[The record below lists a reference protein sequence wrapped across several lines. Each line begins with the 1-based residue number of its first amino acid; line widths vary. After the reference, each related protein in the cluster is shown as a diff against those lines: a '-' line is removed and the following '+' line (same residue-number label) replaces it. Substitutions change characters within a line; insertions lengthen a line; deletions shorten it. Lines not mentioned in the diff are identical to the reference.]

1 MTYGLA
7 ETNSRRYFNECSYSR
22 RKRQD
27 DRQYEDLCKNY
38 KCKAKVFTQPSSN
51 LREKIGRP
59 DLMILFTNT
68 VCHKMIVTATQTAGK
83 NNIEIARSHSSSA
96 TALKKILSQY
106 CGC

>member
-1 MTYGLA
+1 MSVVIVGG
-7 ETNSRRYFNECSYSR
+7 ND
-22 RKRQD
+22 KMI
-27 DRQYEDLCKNY
+27 RQYEDLCKNY

-51 LREKIGRP
+51 IREKIGRS

>member
-1 MTYGLA
+1 MSVVIVGG
-7 ETNSRRYFNECSYSR
+7 ND
-22 RKRQD
+22 KMI
-27 DRQYEDLCKNY
+27 RQYEDLCKNY
-38 KCKAKVFTQPSSN
+38 KCKSKVFTQPSSN

>member
-1 MTYGLA
+1 MSVVIVGG
-7 ETNSRRYFNECSYSR
+7 ND
-22 RKRQD
+22 KMI
-27 DRQYEDLCKNY
+27 RQYEDLCKNY

-51 LREKIGRP
+51 LSRP

>member
-1 MTYGLA
+1 MSVVIVGG
-7 ETNSRRYFNECSYSR
+7 ND
-22 RKRQD
+22 KMI
-27 DRQYEDLCKNY
+27 RQYVDLCKNY

>member
-1 MTYGLA
+1 MSVVIVGG
-7 ETNSRRYFNECSYSR
+7 NDKMIRP
-22 RKRQD
+22 
-27 DRQYEDLCKNY
+27 YEDLCKNY

>member
-1 MTYGLA
+1 MSVVIVGG
-7 ETNSRRYFNECSYSR
+7 ND
-22 RKRQD
+22 KMI
-27 DRQYEDLCKNY
+27 RQYEDLCKNY
-38 KCKAKVFTQPSSN
+38 ICKAKVFTQPSSN

>member
-1 MTYGLA
+1 MSVVIVGG
-7 ETNSRRYFNECSYSR
+7 ND
-22 RKRQD
+22 KMI
-27 DRQYEDLCKNY
+27 RQYEDLCKNY

-83 NNIEIARSHSSSA
+83 NNIEIARSSA

>member
-1 MTYGLA
+1 MSVVIVGG
-7 ETNSRRYFNECSYSR
+7 ND
-22 RKRQD
+22 KMI
-27 DRQYEDLCKNY
+27 RQYEDLCKNY
-38 KCKAKVFTQPSSN
+38 TCKAKVFTQPSSN

>member
-1 MTYGLA
+1 MI
-7 ETNSRRYFNECSYSR
+7 
-22 RKRQD
+22 
-27 DRQYEDLCKNY
+27 RQYEDLCKNY
-38 KCKAKVFTQPSSN
+38 KCKAKVFTHPSSN
-51 LREKIGRP
+51 IREKIGRP

>member
-1 MTYGLA
+1 MSVVIVGG
-7 ETNSRRYFNECSYSR
+7 ND
-22 RKRQD
+22 KMI
-27 DRQYEDLCKNY
+27 RQYEDLCKNY
-38 KCKAKVFTQPSSN
+38 KCKEKVFTQPSSN

>member
-1 MTYGLA
+1 MSVVIVGG
-7 ETNSRRYFNECSYSR
+7 ND
-22 RKRQD
+22 KMI
-27 DRQYEDLCKNY
+27 RQYEDLCKNY
-38 KCKAKVFTQPSSN
+38 KCKAKVFTKPSSN

>member
-1 MTYGLA
+1 MSVVIVGG
-7 ETNSRRYFNECSYSR
+7 ND
-22 RKRQD
+22 KMI
-27 DRQYEDLCKNY
+27 RQYEDLCKNY

-68 VCHKMIVTATQTAGK
+68 VCHKMIVTATQTADK

>member
-1 MTYGLA
+1 MSVVIVGG
-7 ETNSRRYFNECSYSR
+7 ND
-22 RKRQD
+22 KMI
-27 DRQYEDLCKNY
+27 RQYEDLCKNY
-38 KCKAKVFTQPSSN
+38 KCKAKEFTQPSSN

>member
-1 MTYGLA
+1 MSVVIVGG
-7 ETNSRRYFNECSYSR
+7 ND
-22 RKRQD
+22 KMI
-27 DRQYEDLCKNY
+27 RQYEDLCKNY
-38 KCKAKVFTQPSSN
+38 KCKAKVLTQPSSN

>member
-1 MTYGLA
+1 MSVVIVGG
-7 ETNSRRYFNECSYSR
+7 ND
-22 RKRQD
+22 KMI
-27 DRQYEDLCKNY
+27 RQYEDLWKNY

>member
-1 MTYGLA
+1 MSVVIVGG
-7 ETNSRRYFNECSYSR
+7 ND
-22 RKRQD
+22 KMI
-27 DRQYEDLCKNY
+27 RQYEDLCKNY
-38 KCKAKVFTQPSSN
+38 KCKVKVFTQPSSN

>member
-1 MTYGLA
+1 MSVVIVGGNDKMILQ
-7 ETNSRRYFNECSYSR
+7 
-22 RKRQD
+22 KQ
-27 DRQYEDLCKNY
+27 QLCKNY

>member
-1 MTYGLA
+1 MSVVIVGG
-7 ETNSRRYFNECSYSR
+7 ND
-22 RKRQD
+22 KMI
-27 DRQYEDLCKNY
+27 RQYEDLCKNY

-68 VCHKMIVTATQTAGK
+68 VCHKMIVTATQTDGK

>member
-1 MTYGLA
+1 MSVVIVGGH
-7 ETNSRRYFNECSYSR
+7 
-22 RKRQD
+22 
-27 DRQYEDLCKNY
+27 DRMVGQYKKICKNY

>member
-1 MTYGLA
+1 MSVVIVGG
-7 ETNSRRYFNECSYSR
+7 NDKMIRH
-22 RKRQD
+22 
-27 DRQYEDLCKNY
+27 YEDLCKNY

>member
-1 MTYGLA
+1 MSVVIVGG
-7 ETNSRRYFNECSYSR
+7 ND
-22 RKRQD
+22 KMI
-27 DRQYEDLCKNY
+27 RQYEDLCKNY

-68 VCHKMIVTATQTAGK
+68 VCHKMIVTATQIAGK

>member
-1 MTYGLA
+1 MSVVIIGGH
-7 ETNSRRYFNECSYSR
+7 
-22 RKRQD
+22 
-27 DRQYEDLCKNY
+27 DRMVSQYKKICKNY
-38 KCKAKVFTQPSSN
+38 NCKAKVFTQPSSN